1 MKVAD
6 FLSVRGIL
14 ESNTL
19 LNALTEEQM
28 VFLASQSRM
37 ARCEKGEQI
46 WIRHGDVGFF
56 GIVGA
61 GFIKMV
67 KSCPGGA
74 EVTLEIMGPSQ
85 TFGLLGV
92 IDGMG
97 CPLMAYGMSDTVY
110 LKVPKAA
117 LLDVYGANH
126 TFKDR
131 LVRKTSLRIHQKL
144 DFISMLASARADA
157 RIAAVLFVLAESY
170 GKSVGEAIRLEL
182 PLTRQQIGEMA
193 GTTTETTIRVISRW
207 TRQGLIASDH
217 QCITINAPEVLMS
230 KLSGQCSSTWG

>member
-1 MKVAD
+1 MKVAEY
-6 FLSVRGIL
+6 LSVRGIL

-19 LNALTEEQM
+19 VNALTEEQM
-28 VFLASQSRM
+28 VFLASQSRI

-46 WIRHGDVGFF
+46 WVNHRDVGFF

-85 TFGLLGV
+85 MFGLLGV
-92 IDGMG
+92 IDGTG

-117 LLDVYGANH
+117 LLEVYGSNH
-126 TFKDR
+126 IFKDR
-131 LVRKTSLRIHQKL
+131 LVRKTALRIHQKL
-144 DFISMLASARADA
+144 DFISMLASAKADA
-157 RIAAVLFVLAESY
+157 RIAAVLFILAESY
-170 GKSVGEAIRLEL
+170 GKPIGDAIRLEL

-207 TRQGLIASDH
+207 TRQGLIVSDH
-217 QCITINAPEVLMS
+217 QCITINAPEVLLS
-230 KLSGQCSSTWG
+230 RPSGQRNSAWE